1 MRFPNAH
8 EGVKKIFTAEILML
22 IVTLGTLIVN
32 GLAMSQNR
40 PDGLI
45 AAAAIILV
53 AAGVISI
60 IAFIMNLLGIIQARK
75 DESKFTYALYAV
87 IGGIVAS
94 LVQSAFPNNGIVVDA
109 ANTVSSICSALAT
122 YFVIDAILSLAE
134 QLGNADM
141 IAKGKRARIIVIT
154 LWLIVVI
161 LQLVGT
167 IFGAGNE
174 TLLLIESVL
183 LVAAGVLSI
192 LLYFVYLSYLSK
204 ARTMLGQ

>member
-1 MRFPNAH
+1 M
-8 EGVKKIFTAEILML
+8 
-22 IVTLGTLIVN
+22 
-32 GLAMSQNR
+32 
-40 PDGLI
+40 
-45 AAAAIILV
+45 
-53 AAGVISI
+53 
-60 IAFIMNLLGIIQARK
+60 
-75 DESKFTYALYAV
+75 
-87 IGGIVAS
+87 
-94 LVQSAFPNNGIVVDA
+94 
-109 ANTVSSICSALAT
+109 
-122 YFVIDAILSLAE
+122 
-134 QLGNADM
+134 
-141 IAKGKRARIIVIT
+141 IT

>member
-8 EGVKKIFTAEILML
+8 EGVKKIFTAEILMI
-22 IVTLGTLIVN
+22 IVTIGTVIVS
-32 GLAMSQNR
+32 GISMSGDR
-40 PDGLI
+40 SEGAI
-45 AAAAIILV
+45 GAAAIILV

-75 DESKFTYALYAV
+75 DEQQFTYALYAV

-94 LVQSAFPNNGIVVDA
+94 LVQSAFPNNGLVVDA

-122 YFVIDAILSLAE
+122 YFVIGGILNLAE

-141 IAKGKRARIIVIT
+141 IAKGKRARIIVVT

-161 LQLVGT
+161 LQLLGT
-167 IFGAGNE
+167 IFGTGND
-174 TLLLIESVL
+174 TLMLIESVL

-192 LLYFVYLSYLSK
+192 ILYFVYLSYLSK
-204 ARTMLGQ
+204 SRTMLGQ

>member
-8 EGVKKIFTAEILML
+8 EGVKKIFTAEILMI
-22 IVTLGTLIVN
+22 IVTIGTVIVS
-32 GLAMSQNR
+32 GISMSGNR
-40 PDGLI
+40 SEGAI
-45 AAAAIILV
+45 GAAAIILV

-75 DESKFTYALYAV
+75 DEQQFTYALYAV

-94 LVQSAFPNNGIVVDA
+94 LVQSAFPNNGLVVDA
-109 ANTVSSICSALAT
+109 ANTVSSICSARAT
-122 YFVIDAILSLAE
+122 YSVIGGIQNLAE

-141 IAKGKRARIIVIT
+141 IAKGKRARIIVVT

-161 LQLVGT
+161 LQLLGT
-167 IFGAGNE
+167 IFGTGND
-174 TLLLIESVL
+174 TLMLIESVL

-192 LLYFVYLSYLSK
+192 ILYFVYLSYLSK
-204 ARTMLGQ
+204 SRTMLGQ